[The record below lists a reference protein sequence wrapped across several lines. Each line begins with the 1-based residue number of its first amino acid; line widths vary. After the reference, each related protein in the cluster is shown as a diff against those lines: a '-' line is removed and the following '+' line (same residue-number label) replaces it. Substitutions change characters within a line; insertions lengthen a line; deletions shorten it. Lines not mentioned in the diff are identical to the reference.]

1 MGRRRKWRTRF
12 FESGVLVV
20 DKPEGPTSHDVVAKL
35 RGRFGPAKIGHSG
48 TLDPFATGVLV
59 VAFNQATKLS
69 DLLGAGGK
77 KYRAGLVLGRC
88 TDTGDLAGSETGTA
102 PVPELDRA
110 TVEQAL
116 AVMIGPRM
124 QSPPAYSAAKHE
136 GRPLYS
142 YARDGKI
149 VEKPPRPITIYDAA
163 LLDLRPGEIDF
174 EMHCSRG
181 AYIRTLGED
190 LAKDLGSVGHLQSL
204 RRTASLPFGQDEA
217 IGLEQALELTPEE
230 LARRLISMSEALG
243 RCGLPAVTVDDDGAW
258 RLRQG
263 QGLPSETLLPQ
274 GLALD
279 KAQGPFRVLE
289 HNGTLIAVLRWLEP
303 DEPRRDRDY
312 EVIRVF
318 PGDMDSPNALTS
330 ASAQG
335 AE

>member
-20 DKPEGPTSHDVVAKL
+20 DKPAGPTSHDVVARL
-35 RGRFGPAKIGHSG
+35 RGRFGPGKIGHSG

-77 KYRAGLVLGRC
+77 KYQAGLVLGRC
-88 TDTGDLAGSETGTA
+88 TDTGDLTGSETGAA
-102 PVPELDRA
+102 PVPELDRSR
-110 TVEQAL
+110 VEQAL
-116 AVMIGPRM
+116 AAMIGPRM

-142 YARDGKI
+142 YARDGKK

-217 IGLEQALELTPEE
+217 IRPGRGPGTYAGRTGPSADWHVRGPGTLRIARVQGRRRRGMAAAPGAGPAKRNVITPGPDPGQGTRTFQGPGTKWNSDRSAQVAG
-230 LARRLISMSEALG
+230 ARRAQA
-243 RCGLPAVTVDDDGAW
+243 RQ
-258 RLRQG
+258 RL
-263 QGLPSETLLPQ
+263 
-274 GLALD
+274 
-279 KAQGPFRVLE
+279 
-289 HNGTLIAVLRWLEP
+289 
-303 DEPRRDRDY
+303 
-312 EVIRVF
+312 
-318 PGDMDSPNALTS
+318 
-330 ASAQG
+330 
-335 AE
+335 